1 MLRAGVA
8 EITGAVMGRQRRK
21 QELIFAKEVS
31 SHADK
36 KERQMAG

>member
-1 MLRAGVA
+1 MLLKAVA

-31 SHADK
+31 SHAEK
-36 KERQMAG
+36 KERKVL